1 MALVTHYPQLFQAT
15 LTGGGTKDLVY
26 TPAAGVEAIIK
37 EIRMVNIHASTA
49 ATVRIYHGGNADGNT
64 IMPDI
69 TVEAGCLLKD
79 TGTITTDEND
89 GLYFESDNA
98 SSIVVTGYG
107 MEIS

>member
-1 MALVTHYPQLFQAT
+1 MALVTTYKQLFQQT
-15 LTGGGTKDLVY
+15 LTGGDTKDLVY

-37 EIRMVNIHASTA
+37 EIRIVNYHASTSG
-49 ATVRIYHGGNADGNT
+49 TVRVYHGGSADGNT

-69 TVEAGCLLKD
+69 LVEAGCMLKD

-89 GLYFESDNA
+89 GLYFETDLA
-98 SSIVVTGYG
+98 SGIVVTGYG